1 MDFSTDHSFFKTP
14 LYHWHTHESRP
25 NPNRSRDKRKRYEAE
40 DDDDD
45 DDARSSEGVAEGGT
59 EGWGSEPGYENEPVT
74 DRPSW
79 TSVNQVTDAS
89 SSLSLREPDPKLLP
103 KRPTNPRLLTRDH
116 RLQHN
121 IQTLAKH
128 NLFLPPRKPSA
139 LRTRHE
145 AILNTIL
152 HKSILT
158 RDWARAKRAFGLLIR
173 GDWVDIRKVWV
184 IGSDLLLRSMEQH
197 DGKDSQDRYLK
208 QQYEFQ
214 KRKTEMQNIEYLRR
228 LILQFPY
235 VGLRLGQ
242 TLPKGSDAEFTTFAA
257 ARAEAE
263 QVKRQKQKDMGKMHY
278 ASAIAFWPVL
288 VAGLLGSSEYLAVEG
303 GKAPNDHQEEGALE
317 HREFGGEGEQQGED
331 RYYLSPSQDLFSPT
345 HPCKIKEH
353 LEEIMITPPWSDDV
367 RLWCMRGMIC
377 LWLADLEISTGKLNT
392 WGDYDDGYDT
402 PDSMISDNEMEDERW
417 RRQQMRGLQA
427 AKKARYTRRE
437 KLLREAKNA
446 LDKVEEN
453 GGSLPEVLGYAM
465 KGLSNMEDD
474 F

>member
-1 MDFSTDHSFFKTP
+1 MMDFSTDHSFFKPP
-14 LYHWHTHESRP
+14 LYHWRAHESRP
-25 NPNRSRDKRKRYEAE
+25 NPNWRRGKRKRDDE
-40 DDDDD
+40 DDDE
-45 DDARSSEGVAEGGT
+45 DAQGSDHEGSI
-59 EGWGSEPGYENEPVT
+59 EGWGSEPGYESEPVT
-74 DRPSW
+74 DSPSL
-79 TSVNQVTDAS
+79 TLVNQVTDATS
-89 SSLSLREPDPKLLP
+89 FLSLGETDPKLLP
-103 KRPTNPRLLTRDH
+103 KRPINPRLLTRDH

-121 IQTLAKH
+121 VQTLAKH
-128 NLFLPPRKPSA
+128 NLFLPPRKPLA

-173 GDWVDIRKVWV
+173 GNWVDIRKIWV

-197 DGKDSQDRYLK
+197 EGKDAQDRYLK

-235 VGLRLGQ
+235 QGLRLGQ
-242 TLPKGSDAEFTTFAA
+242 TLPKGDVEFTDFAVEK
-257 ARAEAE
+257 AEPE

-278 ASAIAFWPVL
+278 ASAITFWPVL
-288 VAGLLGSSEYLAVEG
+288 IAGLLGSSEYVVVEEE
-303 GKAPNDHQEEGALE
+303 KVSNEGAL
-317 HREFGGEGEQQGED
+317 GQQGGNG
-331 RYYLSPSQDLFSPT
+331 YYLSPSQDLFSPT
-345 HPCKIKEH
+345 HPQKIKEH

-377 LWLADLEISTGKLNT
+377 LWLADLEIMTGK
-392 WGDYDDGYDT
+392 WDAMVG
-402 PDSMISDNEMEDERW
+402 DNEVEDEKRDL
-417 RRQQMRGLQA
+417 RA
-427 AKKARYTRRE
+427 AWKARYTRRE

-446 LDKVEEN
+446 LDKVEEK

-465 KGLSNMEDD
+465 NGLTNLEEDE
-474 F
+474 